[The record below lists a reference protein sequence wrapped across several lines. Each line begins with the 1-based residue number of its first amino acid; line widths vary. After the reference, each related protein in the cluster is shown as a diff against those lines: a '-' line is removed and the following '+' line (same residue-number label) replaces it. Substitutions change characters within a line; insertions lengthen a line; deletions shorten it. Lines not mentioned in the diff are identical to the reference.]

1 MTPLSPEPS
10 TEFWDELRA
19 QYQSPPRFYHD
30 YNHVLSVLSNYRLV
44 ATELGWQHPQEVYAA
59 ILFHDA
65 VYEVGRRDNETL
77 SAELAKEKNRRGLVQ
92 MISPDYTDAR
102 GNDRDAIEDMF
113 RFYFLRAGDIAL
125 LTRIEELTVYGDS
138 AADLLLTV
146 GMAGRTDGVL
156 GFNADA
162 YRFEMEL
169 ERDGDD
175 WLLIGARWGEL
186 GEELK

>member
-1 MTPLSPEPS
+1 MRGHPANCVSKRRRSGALAAALGCLLLAGCGGPTGTPE
-10 TEFWDELRA
+10 
-19 QYQSPPRFYHD
+19 
-30 YNHVLSVLSNYRLV
+30 
-44 ATELGWQHPQEVYAA
+44 
-59 ILFHDA
+59 DA
-65 VYEVGRRDNETL
+65 VRAWVDQGV
-77 SAELAKEKNRRGLVQ
+77 ELARAKNRRGLVQ

-125 LTRIEELTVYGDS
+125 LTRIEALEVHGDS

-175 WLLIGARWGEL
+175 WLLIGARWAEL
-186 GEELK
+186 GEELQ

>member
-1 MTPLSPEPS
+1 MLTGQPANCVAKWRAPAVLAVLLGGLQLAACGEPAGSPE
-10 TEFWDELRA
+10 
-19 QYQSPPRFYHD
+19 
-30 YNHVLSVLSNYRLV
+30 
-44 ATELGWQHPQEVYAA
+44 
-59 ILFHDA
+59 DA
-65 VYEVGRRDNETL
+65 VRAWVDKGVEF
-77 SAELAKEKNRRGLVQ
+77 AKEKNRRGLVQ

-113 RFYFLRAGDIAL
+113 RFYFLRANDIAL
-125 LTRIEELTVYGDS
+125 LTRVEGLTVHGDT
-138 AADLLLTV
+138 AADLLLSV
-146 GMAGRTDGVL
+146 GMAGTTDGVL

-169 ERDGDD
+169 EREGDD

>member
-1 MTPLSPEPS
+1 MRRAPAALVAAFGCLLLTACSEPS
-10 TEFWDELRA
+10 GTPE
-19 QYQSPPRFYHD
+19 
-30 YNHVLSVLSNYRLV
+30 
-44 ATELGWQHPQEVYAA
+44 
-59 ILFHDA
+59 DA
-65 VYEVGRRDNETL
+65 VRAWVAQG
-77 SAELAKEKNRRGLVQ
+77 AELAKEKNRSGLVQ

-125 LTRIEELTVYGDS
+125 LTRIEELAVHGDS

-156 GFNADA
+156 GFSADA

-175 WLLIGARWGEL
+175 WLLIGARWAEL